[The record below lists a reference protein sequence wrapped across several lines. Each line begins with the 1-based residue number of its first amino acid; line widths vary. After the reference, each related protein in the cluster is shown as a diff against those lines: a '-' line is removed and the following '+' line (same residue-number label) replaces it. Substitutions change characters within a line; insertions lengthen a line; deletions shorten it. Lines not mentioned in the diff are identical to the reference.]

1 MALSVSLR
9 QFRRVPKRISEDE
22 WMMVVDAMAGLEGP
36 VSLDDITN
44 RLVFPLPRRT
54 LQRRLAGLV
63 ESGRVT
69 ATSTRGGR
77 RYRFADGQRPVP
89 ARAGGDDE
97 VLLSPAAKDIRGKV
111 TRQARERKPVGY
123 HAPFLDYYRP
133 NASAYLSGDLRRKL
147 QEMGRTSGSPLP
159 PGTYF
164 RKHLKRLLLDLSWN
178 SGRLAGISHSPQET
192 QRLLEYGEHAD
203 GRKSEEAQM
212 LLNHK
217 AAVEW
222 LASHSE
228 QTRFD
233 RYTLCNLH
241 ALLAD
246 NLLHDP
252 ASCGRLRTHPLAMPG
267 TVFHPLKIPALIE
280 TRFDQVLAKAA
291 VIEDPFEQSFFALL
305 HLSYL
310 QPFESVNQRVARLA
324 ANLPFIRKNLIPLS
338 FVDVPR
344 GDYVH
349 ATLGVCEL
357 NRVDYLRD
365 VFVWA
370 YERSCIRYSAIRKA
384 LGEPDPIKLRHRQL
398 LADVIHTIVR
408 RGMDDLSAHGLVRE
422 RAEALPSEDERE
434 NFAEI
439 IASELAALHE
449 GNIARYQIRPD
460 ELESW
465 KGGVRNAMP
474 FSL

>member
-1 MALSVSLR
+1 MALPARLR
-9 QFRRVPKRISEDE
+9 QFRRVPKRVSEDE
-22 WMMVVDAMAGLEGP
+22 WMMVVDALAKLDGPASLEEIAG
-36 VSLDDITN
+36 

-77 RYRFADGQRPVP
+77 RYRFAGGQLPSP
-89 ARAGGDDE
+89 APAAGNNE
-97 VLLSPAAKDIRGKV
+97 VLLSPAAKEIRGKV

-123 HAPFLDYYRP
+123 HSPFLEYYRP

-147 QEMGRTSGSPLP
+147 QEMGRTSGTPLP

-164 RKHLKRLLLDLSWN
+164 RKHMKRLLLDLSWN
-178 SGRLAGISHSPQET
+178 SGRLAGISHSHQET
-192 QRLLEYGEHAD
+192 QRLLEHGEHAED
-203 GRKSEEAQM
+203 RKPEEAQM

-217 AAVEW
+217 AALEW
-222 LASHSE
+222 LVSHPE
-228 QTRFD
+228 ETRFD

-252 ASCGRLRTHPLAMPG
+252 ASCGRLRTHPLTMPG

-280 TRFDQVLAKAA
+280 SRFDQVLAKAA
-291 VIEDPFEQSFFALL
+291 AIEDPFEQSFFALL

-324 ANLPFIRKNLIPLS
+324 ANLPLIRKNLIPLS

-344 GDYVH
+344 DDYVH

-384 LGEPDPIKLRHRQL
+384 LGEPDPLKLRHRQL
-398 LADVIHTIVR
+398 LVDVIGTIVR
-408 RGMDDLSAHGLVRE
+408 RGMDDLSALGLVSE
-422 RAEALPSEDERE
+422 RAENLASEYDRE
-434 NFAEI
+434 NFADI
-439 IASELAALHE
+439 IANELAALHE
-449 GNIARYQIRPD
+449 GNIARYQIRPA
-460 ELESW
+460 ELDAW
-465 KGGVRNAMP
+465 KSSGAAMV
-474 FSL
+474 